1 MKHLILTFLMSL
13 SIFRMSATSG
23 MTKEVFDSITNLYFN
38 IEYIVSDIYDS
49 QKVSVIKDVNKENFY
64 SMPDSARF
72 WTYDLLE
79 GKTYAHIKTFN
90 YKRGL
95 YKITARDS
103 CSGTSYFVLF
113 RNYEYEIFDWVDEEL
128 LKKVASLLNEANTD
142 ETVKRKVYEE
152 LERYRKRQGFM
163 Y

>member
-1 MKHLILTFLMSL
+1 MSL

-49 QKVSVIKDVNKENFY
+49 QKVSVIKDVNKESFY

-79 GKTYAHIKTFN
+79 GKTYAYIKTFN

-103 CSGTSYFVLF
+103 SSGTSYFVLF

>member
-1 MKHLILTFLMSL
+1 M
-13 SIFRMSATSG
+13 
-23 MTKEVFDSITNLYFN
+23 
-38 IEYIVSDIYDS
+38 
-49 QKVSVIKDVNKENFY
+49 SVIKDVNKESFY

-163 Y
+163 YYGRCICSSYYQGTRPSTNQRDGSFGLFSMR

>member
-1 MKHLILTFLMSL
+1 MHILKL
-13 SIFRMSATSG
+13 SI
-23 MTKEVFDSITNLYFN
+23 I
-38 IEYIVSDIYDS
+38 
-49 QKVSVIKDVNKENFY
+49 
-64 SMPDSARF
+64 
-72 WTYDLLE
+72 
-79 GKTYAHIKTFN
+79 FN

>member
-49 QKVSVIKDVNKENFY
+49 QKVSVIKDVNKESFY

-79 GKTYAHIKTFN
+79 GKTYAHIKAFN

-128 LKKVASLLNEANTD
+128 LKKVSSLLNEANTD

>member
-23 MTKEVFDSITNLYFN
+23 MTKEVFDSIANRYFN

-49 QKVSVIKDVNKENFY
+49 QKVSVIKDVNKESFY

-90 YKRGL
+90 HKRGL
-95 YKITARDS
+95 YKITARNS
-103 CSGTSYFVLF
+103 CSGRSYFVLF
-113 RNYEYEIFDWVDEEL
+113 RDYQYEIFERVDDRL

>member
-1 MKHLILTFLMSL
+1 MKLLILTFLMSL

-49 QKVSVIKDVNKENFY
+49 QKVSVIKDVNKESFY

-79 GKTYAHIKTFN
+79 GNTYAHIKTFN

>member
-49 QKVSVIKDVNKENFY
+49 QKVSVIKDVNKESFY

-79 GKTYAHIKTFN
+79 GKTYSHIKTFN

-95 YKITARDS
+95 YEITARDS

>member
-1 MKHLILTFLMSL
+1 MSL

-49 QKVSVIKDVNKENFY
+49 QKVSVIKDVNKESFY

-79 GKTYAHIKTFN
+79 GKTYAQIKTFN

-103 CSGTSYFVLF
+103 SSGTSYFVLF

>member
-49 QKVSVIKDVNKENFY
+49 QKVSVIKDVNKESFY

-90 YKRGL
+90 YPQIRNRPHKMTQRSKR
-95 YKITARDS
+95 
-103 CSGTSYFVLF
+103 
-113 RNYEYEIFDWVDEEL
+113 
-128 LKKVASLLNEANTD
+128 
-142 ETVKRKVYEE
+142 
-152 LERYRKRQGFM
+152 
-163 Y
+163 

>member
-49 QKVSVIKDVNKENFY
+49 QKVSVIKDVNKESFY

-79 GKTYAHIKTFN
+79 GKTYAH
-90 YKRGL
+90 
-95 YKITARDS
+95 KIGRAH
-103 CSGTSYFVLF
+103 V
-113 RNYEYEIFDWVDEEL
+113 
-128 LKKVASLLNEANTD
+128 
-142 ETVKRKVYEE
+142 
-152 LERYRKRQGFM
+152 
-163 Y
+163 

>member
-1 MKHLILTFLMSL
+1 MKSLIVFLLMTISF
-13 SIFRMSATSG
+13 FRVSG
-23 MTKEVFDSITNLYFN
+23 SPDLTKEVFDSITNLYFN

-49 QKVSVIKDVNKENFY
+49 QKVSVIKDVNKESFY

-128 LKKVASLLNEANTD
+128 LKKVASLLNEASTD
-142 ETVKRKVYEE
+142 ETVKQKVYEE

>member
-1 MKHLILTFLMSL
+1 MSL

-49 QKVSVIKDVNKENFY
+49 QKVSVIKDVNKESFY

-90 YKRGL
+90 YKSGL

>member
-49 QKVSVIKDVNKENFY
+49 QKVSVIKDVNKESFY

-79 GKTYAHIKTFN
+79 GKTYAHIKTFY